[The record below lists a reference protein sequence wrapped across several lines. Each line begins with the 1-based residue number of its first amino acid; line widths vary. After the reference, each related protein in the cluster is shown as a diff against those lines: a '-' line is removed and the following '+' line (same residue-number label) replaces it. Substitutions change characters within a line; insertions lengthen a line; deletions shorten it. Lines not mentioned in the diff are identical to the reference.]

1 MGLLAKLFNDASDA
15 EFKLAQDLVGIAM
28 ADGEISDA
36 ERKVITEICQSEG
49 ISDDTVQDCLMGLD
63 RDTNC
68 QIPGKRK
75 EKAGC
80 VYICGAVETPG
91 IYEFCEGARLYELI
105 EEAGGLDEEAD
116 ADAVNL
122 AMEVKDAQQIRIPY
136 IGETLASDEEKLIDL
151 NTASTADLCTIPG
164 IGESRATAI
173 IEYREKNGG
182 FGDIEE
188 LKNISGIKDA
198 TFEKI
203 KPYVCVR

>member
-1 MGLLAKLFNDASDA
+1 MIKRFIVLILFAGLFLCASCAENRLVLSEIPEDSQIDLNNTNASYENASFSDA
-15 EFKLAQDLVGIAM
+15 NEK
-28 ADGEISDA
+28 
-36 ERKVITEICQSEG
+36 K
-49 ISDDTVQDCLMGLD
+49 
-63 RDTNC
+63 
-68 QIPGKRK
+68 
-75 EKAGC
+75 KAGC
-80 VYICGAVETPG
+80 VYICGAVEKPG
-91 IYEFCEGARLYELI
+91 IYEFYEGARLYELI

-136 IGETLASDEEKLIDL
+136 IGETIASDEEKLIDL

-182 FGDIEE
+182 FSDIEE

>member
-1 MGLLAKLFNDASDA
+1 MIKRFIVLILFAGLFLCASCAENGLVLSEIPEDSQIDLNNINASDENA
-15 EFKLAQDLVGIAM
+15 SF
-28 ADGEISDA
+28 SDA
-36 ERKVITEICQSEG
+36 
-49 ISDDTVQDCLMGLD
+49 
-63 RDTNC
+63 
-68 QIPGKRK
+68 K
-75 EKAGC
+75 EKKKAGC

-105 EEAGGLDEEAD
+105 EEAGGFDEEAD

-136 IGETLASDEEKLIDL
+136 IGETIASDEEKLIDL

>member
-1 MGLLAKLFNDASDA
+1 MIKRFIVLILFAGLFLCASCAENGLVLSEIPEDSQIDLNNTNASDENA
-15 EFKLAQDLVGIAM
+15 SF
-28 ADGEISDA
+28 SDA
-36 ERKVITEICQSEG
+36 NEK
-49 ISDDTVQDCLMGLD
+49 
-63 RDTNC
+63 
-68 QIPGKRK
+68 K
-75 EKAGC
+75 KAGC

-91 IYEFCEGARLYELI
+91 IYEFYEGAR
-105 EEAGGLDEEAD
+105 LDEEAD

-136 IGETLASDEEKLIDL
+136 IGETKASDEEKLIDL

-182 FGDIEE
+182 FSDIEE